1 MTKEFKRGFV
11 DMLQKIAQQQPARQ
25 PQPPAPAVAQKRVAR
40 RPADTSSATPPSAG
54 VGTKADNS
62 WYRDVTPSNSGTL
75 GMPAENTYFGQLARN
90 SEEYNPGAL
99 MSGSVV
105 RREADPTISALW
117 NANPYGDQ
125 TGLYSELYPGLGATR
140 PDGQISQPELAAHRQ
155 LQADENA
162 GSLFNI
168 NTPEYEALRRNLVQA
183 GADNQADFKTTGEV
197 LPREKADMRG
207 LQGIRFTPEQLEQ
220 LKHMQDTMASNG
232 GQQYGSL
239 A

>member
-1 MTKEFKRGFV
+1 MTKAFKQGFV
-11 DMLQKIAQQQPARQ
+11 DMLQKIAQQQPQ
-25 PQPPAPAVAQKRVAR
+25 PQAPVAAQKRVAR
-40 RPADTSSATPPSAG
+40 KPADTSSATPPSAG
-54 VGTKADNS
+54 IGTKADNS
-62 WYRDVTPSNSGTL
+62 WYRDVTPQNSGTL
-75 GMPAENTYFGQLARN
+75 GMPDERTYFGQLARN

-125 TGLYSELYPGLGATR
+125 PGLYSTRYPGLGATR

-155 LQADENA
+155 MQAAENA
-162 GSLFNI
+162 GSIFNI
-168 NTPEYEALRRNLVQA
+168 NTREYEALRRNLEQA

-197 LPREKADMRG
+197 LPRAEADMRG
-207 LQGIRFTPEQLEQ
+207 LDGIKLTPEQLEQ

-232 GQQYGSL
+232 GRQHGSL

>member
-1 MTKEFKRGFV
+1 MTKAFKQGFV
-11 DMLQKIAQQQPARQ
+11 DMLQKIAQQQPVQQ
-25 PQPPAPAVAQKRVAR
+25 PQATTAAQRRVAR
-40 RPADTSSATPPSAG
+40 KPADTSTAIPPSAG

-105 RREADPTISALW
+105 RRGADPTISALW

-125 TGLYSELYPGLGATR
+125 PGLYSTRYPGLGATR
-140 PDGQISQPELAAHRQ
+140 PDGQISQPELVAHRQ
-155 LQADENA
+155 MQANENA

-197 LPREKADMRG
+197 LPREEADLRG
-207 LQGIRFTPEQLEQ
+207 LDGIKLTPEQLEQ

-232 GQQYGSL
+232 GNNYGSY